1 MEIVPVPTKPR
12 TAVRR
17 IALGRVLAFGGSQAS
32 WVALMVVVYDR
43 THSTFW
49 LSAGLLLTF
58 GASGVFGP
66 LGGMLADRTD
76 RRLVMVGS
84 DLLTGVAAAGMAVAH
99 APATLLAIA
108 FCAAITAAPFNSAAS
123 GAVPNLVGPDD
134 LTWANSTMAIGR
146 NAGALV
152 GPVLGGV
159 LVGAAGGSAVFAL
172 FAVCSLASA
181 GLVASVHGSF
191 STSGEHAAGSES
203 RGLRAGFDFV
213 RDDPVLARMAVAW
226 MVLLF
231 LTGPVLVAEL
241 PLARSFGQGST
252 GYGVLAAAWATGSL
266 AGSFGGRRLS
276 RNGERYA
283 MVGGCLVIG
292 FGFAAVT
299 VAPVFAAVLGGML
312 VAGLAEGT
320 LSVAEQNIMQRLTPD
335 AVRSRVNAAIEA
347 AALLAFAIS
356 FGLAGFA
363 ISLLGV
369 RGVYASAALGHV
381 LGAAIMLPAMR
392 DRRITAP
399 AAPFEPAV
407 E

>member
-1 MEIVPVPTKPR
+1 MSTPPR
-12 TAVRR
+12 TAIRR
-17 IALGRVLAFGGSQAS
+17 IAAGRVLAFGGSQAS

-84 DLLTGVAAAGMAVAH
+84 DAATAIAALGMAVAP
-99 APATLLAIA
+99 APAALLAVA

-123 GAVPNLVGPDD
+123 GAVPNLVGGDD
-134 LTWANSTMAIGR
+134 LAWANSTMAIGR
-146 NAGALV
+146 SAGALV
-152 GPVLGGV
+152 GPVVGGV
-159 LVGAAGGSAVFAL
+159 LVGAIGGPAVFAL
-172 FAVCSLASA
+172 FALCSLASA

-191 STSGEHAAGSES
+191 MAPGERASEAG
-203 RGLRAGFDFV
+203 RAGGLRAGFDFV
-213 RDDPVLARMAVAW
+213 RTDAVLGRMAIAW

-252 GYGVLAAAWATGSL
+252 GYGVLAAAWAVGSL
-266 AGSFGGRRLS
+266 GGSFGGRRLS
-276 RNGERYA
+276 RSGERFV

-292 FGFAAVT
+292 AGFAAVT
-299 VAPVFAAVLGGML
+299 VAPVFAAVLLGML
-312 VAGLAEGT
+312 VAGLAEGM
-320 LSVAEQNIMQRLTPD
+320 LSVAEQNIIQRLTPD
-335 AVRSRVNAAIEA
+335 PVRSRVNAALEA
-347 AALLAFAIS
+347 AALLAFALS
-356 FGLAGFA
+356 FALAGFA
-363 ISLLGV
+363 IGVFGV
-369 RGVYASAALGHV
+369 RGVYATAAIGHA
-381 LGAAIMLPAMR
+381 LGAAILLPAMR
-392 DRRITAP
+392 DRRMA
-399 AAPFEPAV
+399 AAPCEPAV